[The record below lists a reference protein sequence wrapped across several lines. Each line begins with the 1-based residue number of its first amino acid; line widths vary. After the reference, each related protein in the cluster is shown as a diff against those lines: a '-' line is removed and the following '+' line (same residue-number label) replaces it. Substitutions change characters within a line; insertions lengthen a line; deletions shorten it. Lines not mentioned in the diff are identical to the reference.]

1 VDEIRAE
8 CDERVKYFHEKGKLI
23 EAQRIA
29 ERTNYD
35 MEMLTEVGFCKGI
48 ENYSRVL
55 SGRAPGSC
63 PTTLLDYF
71 PEDFVLFID
80 ESHVTL
86 PQVRAMS
93 GGDRSRK
100 ENLIEYGFR
109 LPSAIDNRPL
119 TFDEFDG
126 KLNQIVYVSAT
137 PGQYEKDRAF
147 ILNMLLQLRSDVDEL
162 KRALRTKALPSA
174 LVSDHSEQ
182 HSASTPLAL
191 KGEFIDAEGVE
202 LCDAEEW
209 AEETG
214 EKINSASTTIDE
226 MERELIRKTLEECHH
241 HRKKAAEQLNISE
254 RTLYRKIK
262 DYELE

>member
-1 VDEIRAE
+1 MLFRMFALNMFETHKIPPVRLTPESEQLLLAYSWPGNVRELRNIVTNMSITAE
-8 CDERVKYFHEKGKLI
+8 
-23 EAQRIA
+23 
-29 ERTNYD
+29 ERTITP
-35 MEMLTEVGFCKGI
+35 EIL
-48 ENYSRVL
+48 SRYL
-55 SGRAPGSC
+55 
-63 PTTLLDYF
+63 
-71 PEDFVLFID
+71 
-80 ESHVTL
+80 
-86 PQVRAMS
+86 
-93 GGDRSRK
+93 RK
-100 ENLIEYGFR
+100 ETHRGELEVVKQQN
-109 LPSAIDNRPL
+109 
-119 TFDEFDG
+119 
-126 KLNQIVYVSAT
+126 AT
-137 PGQYEKDRAF
+137 AAGQYEKDRAF

-162 KRALRTKALPSA
+162 KRTLNTKALPSA
-174 LVSDHSEQ
+174 LLSDHTEQ
-182 HSASTPLAL
+182 HPASTPLAL